1 MECPKRSLLGHSSPQ
16 PAPAMNSHTSM
27 KKALI
32 AFALSACSAP
42 ALADRVPPF
51 VLHCSIAKTPPVPM
65 TAKWDGR
72 TLEMDLKGSGSR
84 LSVETL
90 DADMRASQPLNYV
103 ALSFNGLSQQS
114 HTYVSINLT
123 ADANGKLRAGFYNLA
138 FLFENRLSGVADG
151 SLTDCTSTLDR

>member
-1 MECPKRSLLGHSSPQ
+1 
-16 PAPAMNSHTSM
+16 M

-65 TAKWDGR
+65 TVKWDGR
-72 TLEMDLKGSGSR
+72 TLKMETKGTGSR
-84 LSVETL
+84 LSVESL
-90 DADMRASQPLNYV
+90 DADMRASQPPLNYV
-103 ALSFNGLSQQS
+103 ALSFNGLSQQR

-123 ADANGKLRAGFYNLA
+123 ADANGKLRAGSYNLA

-151 SLTDCTSTLDR
+151 SLADCTSTLDR